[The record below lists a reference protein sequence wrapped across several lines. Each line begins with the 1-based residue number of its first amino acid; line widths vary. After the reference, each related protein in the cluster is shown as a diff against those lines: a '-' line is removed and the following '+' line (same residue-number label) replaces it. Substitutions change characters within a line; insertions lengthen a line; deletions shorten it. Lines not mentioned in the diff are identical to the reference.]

1 MKKIILSA
9 VFLGTAYFSHAQVGI
24 GTSEPASSSMLEI
37 SATNKGVLIPRVAL
51 TSTTSF
57 STISGTETESLL
69 VYNTATAGTGNT
81 AVMPGFYYWVA
92 QNGAVVAH
100 WERIVNQSQLD
111 DALANITNVQA
122 DLAKII
128 NLLKVAFPANNLV
141 DPVVTG
147 DTFGGGMVF
156 TPGANPTIEY
166 VYFDGTNYVKK
177 DITNDIKSL
186 IRGTESKTML
196 VKTNVANAA
205 MKQYYLSETY
215 IQSVTD
221 ASGVVTLPTQ
231 ATINGWTPGT
241 LPAGVYE
248 IDIVAGVATNFE
260 TILDQT
266 TTIETTTPGTY
277 YTVEEYIEYISMNAL
292 ENGITK
298 IVLDGTGQAS
308 FQQWNST
315 TKTWVPV
322 ANTAFKDIVTANET
336 QTTIAKSTDN
346 AAYTQVTSDPK
357 AIDKIVY
364 EYVTENASVKNYI
377 DVTADVQW
385 SIENNANVQNAI
397 TNLLNQGGN
406 VYFTKVDIAAGTPA
420 GQLAIPAFS
429 FYTINPSTGVKE
441 LIDIA
446 QTIVNAITNATAVQK
461 QAIKNQL
468 GDNFSS
474 TTVVNTGD
482 TWIDGGF
489 IYKGIFNATVTQN
502 TANVSTITLDD
513 MGGTIGDVVGITI
526 LNASTNQ
533 IINTATT
540 SVSVSGDL
548 LSFKI
553 GTGNMFVVLPEAV
566 GANFSIK
573 VIVEYSV
580 TP

>member
-1 MKKIILSA
+1 
-9 VFLGTAYFSHAQVGI
+9 
-24 GTSEPASSSMLEI
+24 
-37 SATNKGVLIPRVAL
+37 
-51 TSTTSF
+51 
-57 STISGTETESLL
+57 
-69 VYNTATAGTGNT
+69 
-81 AVMPGFYYWVA
+81 
-92 QNGAVVAH
+92 
-100 WERIVNQSQLD
+100 
-111 DALANITNVQA
+111 
-122 DLAKII
+122 
-128 NLLKVAFPANNLV
+128 
-141 DPVVTG
+141 
-147 DTFGGGMVF
+147 
-156 TPGANPTIEY
+156 
-166 VYFDGTNYVKK
+166 
-177 DITNDIKSL
+177 
-186 IRGTESKTML
+186 
-196 VKTNVANAA
+196 
-205 MKQYYLSETY
+205 
-215 IQSVTD
+215 
-221 ASGVVTLPTQ
+221 
-231 ATINGWTPGT
+231 
-241 LPAGVYE
+241 
-248 IDIVAGVATNFE
+248 
-260 TILDQT
+260 
-266 TTIETTTPGTY
+266 
-277 YTVEEYIEYISMNAL
+277 MNAL